1 MKIKFIARKTNTTA
15 ELSVYNRFGRGQ
27 YEKRIV
33 YLYEIVDENGY
44 VVRGRGV
51 CPLLTSRAKAQEE
64 VKKFYREADRE
75 MY

>member
-1 MKIKFIARKTNTTA
+1 MKIKLIARRTNPTTQ
-15 ELSVYNRFGRGQ
+15 LSVYNRFGRGR
-27 YEKRIV
+27 YEKRLV
-33 YLYEIVDENGY
+33 HLYEIVDENGY

-64 VKKFYREADRE
+64 VKKFYQEADRE